1 MRRRSSSISLASK
14 LEEAEEKR
22 NVSAERRRS
31 TAYTFSVRA
40 SLSRR
45 SRTVREPE
53 ACMPRSFP
61 FSSVIVASRFAESL
75 PDGERFVEARRG
87 GPSHSRGR
95 SAASMLAEKRRGTGR
110 NVPLRFR
117 LSDDVPRARRVKL
130 MVSARSPERGPV
142 SRSRL
147 EMSFSAFPAATCSS
161 LPPAMRKPP
170 ALSFQSERK
179 AFAASGR
186 AAVNSPSG
194 RRVLTAGAGLAADGF
209 APGIASPM
217 PPEEVTRTSGA
228 STDRVLTEAER
239 ACVSKCRPLKVSA
252 RIRTAGEPASFPA
265 LRSAAE
271 RLLPRPKDS
280 ALTEA
285 SAPVT
290 AREVAEAGAAG
301 VWGVFPSEPKRT
313 PPLIA
318 MRPRMSL
325 RGVSPSRGRSTMSG
339 RSSTHRE
346 ALRLGGL
353 SVPSPS
359 TASTPSVLMPKERRM
374 AVRAPGRVEYSAM
387 RPSTPVISICCV
399 SARLAS
405 THVKSEFL
413 RMRSAPSTTN
423 GVSGERFSGFASVPL
438 SQSTQSMRP
447 ALSRLTRRYR
457 PSSSISSRRMRRSD
471 SVKSFRAACPL
482 RSLPTMVP
490 SGVAI
495 SASSTLTMPDRLL
508 STRPRCG
515 CDRVKSM
522 SSATVPLFRF
532 RGVKSDR

>member
-1 MRRRSSSISLASK
+1 MLQPAPGDAETAG
-14 LEEAEEKR
+14 LE
-22 NVSAERRRS
+22 
-31 TAYTFSVRA
+31 
-40 SLSRR
+40 
-45 SRTVREPE
+45 
-53 ACMPRSFP
+53 
-61 FSSVIVASRFAESL
+61 L
-75 PDGERFVEARRG
+75 PAG
-87 GPSHSRGR
+87 
-95 SAASMLAEKRRGTGR
+95 K
-110 NVPLRFR
+110 
-117 LSDDVPRARRVKL
+117 
-130 MVSARSPERGPV
+130 
-142 SRSRL
+142 
-147 EMSFSAFPAATCSS
+147 
-161 LPPAMRKPP
+161 
-170 ALSFQSERK
+170 RK

-186 AAVNSPSG
+186 AAVNIPSG
-194 RRVLTAGAGLAADGF
+194 RRVLRAGAGLVADGF

-301 VWGVFPSEPKRT
+301 VWGAFPSEPKRM

-346 ALRLGGL
+346 ALRLGGV

-405 THVKSEFL
+405 TPCEIGVPEDENL
-413 RMRSAPSTTN
+413 APSTTN
-423 GVSGERFSGFASVPL
+423 GVFGREMFFLGS
-438 SQSTQSMRP
+438 
-447 ALSRLTRRYR
+447 R
-457 PSSSISSRRMRRSD
+457 PSRSASPPSRCARPCRGRRAGTG
-471 SVKSFRAACPL
+471 R
-482 RSLPTMVP
+482 RVP
-490 SGVAI
+490 SR
-495 SASSTLTMPDRLL
+495 PD
-508 STRPRCG
+508 G
-515 CDRVKSM
+515 CAART
-522 SSATVPLFRF
+522 A
-532 RGVKSDR
+532 

>member
-1 MRRRSSSISLASK
+1 
-14 LEEAEEKR
+14 
-22 NVSAERRRS
+22 
-31 TAYTFSVRA
+31 
-40 SLSRR
+40 
-45 SRTVREPE
+45 
-53 ACMPRSFP
+53 
-61 FSSVIVASRFAESL
+61 
-75 PDGERFVEARRG
+75 
-87 GPSHSRGR
+87 
-95 SAASMLAEKRRGTGR
+95 
-110 NVPLRFR
+110 
-117 LSDDVPRARRVKL
+117 
-130 MVSARSPERGPV
+130 
-142 SRSRL
+142 
-147 EMSFSAFPAATCSS
+147 MSFSAFPAETCSS
-161 LPPAMRKPP
+161 LPSAMRKPS

-179 AFAASGR
+179 VFAASGR
-186 AAVNSPSG
+186 AAANIPSG
-194 RRVLTAGAGLAADGF
+194 RRVWAAGAGFPVGFF
-209 APGIASPM
+209 APGTASPM
-217 PPEEVTRTSGA
+217 PPEDATRTLGA
-228 STDRVLTEAER
+228 STDKALTEAER

-252 RIRTAGEPASFPA
+252 RTRTAGEPASFPA

-285 SAPVT
+285 SASVT
-290 AREVAEAGAAG
+290 ARKVPDPG
-301 VWGVFPSEPKRT
+301 VPGVFPSGPKRT

-399 SARLAS
+399 SARPAS

-423 GVSGERFSGFASVPL
+423 GVSGERFSGFASVPP
-438 SQSTQSMRP
+438 SQSAQSMRP

-457 PSSSISSRRMRRSD
+457 PSSSIPSRRMRRSD
-471 SVKSFRAACPL
+471 SVKSFRLACPL
-482 RSLPTMVP
+482 RSLPTMEP
-490 SGVAI
+490 SGAAI
-495 SASSTLTMPDRLL
+495 SASSILTVPDKLL
-508 STRPRCG
+508 STFPRCG
-515 CDRVKSM
+515 CDRVKRM
-522 SSATVPLFRF
+522 SSATVPLFRV
-532 RGVKSDR
+532 RGVKSER